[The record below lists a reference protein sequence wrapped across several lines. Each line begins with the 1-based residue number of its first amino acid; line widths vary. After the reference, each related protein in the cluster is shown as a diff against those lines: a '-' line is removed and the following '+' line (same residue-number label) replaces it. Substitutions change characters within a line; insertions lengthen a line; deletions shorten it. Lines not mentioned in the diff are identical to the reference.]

1 MSLVKRRFFSDFEKE
16 EEWLNEMA
24 AKGLALSEYSWARY
38 TFEES
43 GKGEYIYRIE
53 MLKEDPKGP
62 EAAEYLQFMKETGAE
77 LVPTGKWL
85 WGTLNYS
92 NLRWVIFR
100 RKASEGAFTI
110 YSDIDSKIKHYKRI
124 HSLWMSLAVM
134 ELIIGFFN
142 IALMLVNN
150 PTALNRI
157 NFVMGLLLIVLA
169 LFFISMGR
177 SIRKKITRLQ
187 NDQLIRE

>member
-16 EEWLNEMA
+16 EQWLNEMA
-24 AKGLALSEYSWARY
+24 AQGLALSEYSLARY

-53 MLKEDPKGP
+53 LLKNDPKGA
-62 EAAEYLQFMKETGAE
+62 EAAEYLQFMEEAGAE
-77 LVPTGKWL
+77 QVPTGNWL
-85 WGTLNYS
+85 WGKLKYN

-124 HSLWMSLAVM
+124 NSLWLSVAVM
-134 ELIIGFFN
+134 ELIVGFFN
-142 IALMLVNN
+142 ISLMFVNN
-150 PTALNRI
+150 PTAINRI
-157 NFVMGLLLIVLA
+157 NLVVGLLLIVLGV
-169 LFFISMGR
+169 FFLWISMP
-177 SIRKKITRLQ
+177 IRKRLPSC
-187 NDQLIRE
+187 NMTS

>member
-24 AKGLALSEYSWARY
+24 AKGLALSEYSWSRY

-53 MLKEDPKGP
+53 LLKENPQGP

-85 WGTLNYS
+85 WGTLKYS

-110 YSDIDSKIKHYKRI
+110 YSDIDSKIRHYKRI
-124 HSLWMSLAVM
+124 NSLWMSLAMM
-134 ELIIGFFN
+134 ELIIGLLN
-142 IALMLVNN
+142 ISLTFVNN
-150 PTALNRI
+150 PSALNRI
-157 NFVMGLLLIVLA
+157 NLVMGLLLVVLS
-169 LFFISMGR
+169 LFFIYISR
-177 SIRKKITRLQ
+177 PIRKKITKLQ

>member
-1 MSLVKRRFFSDFEKE
+1 MSIVKRRFFSDFEKE

-38 TFEES
+38 VFEES

-53 MLKEDPKGP
+53 LLKNDPKGA
-62 EAAEYLQFMKETGAE
+62 ESAEYLQFMEETGAE

-85 WGTLNYS
+85 WGRLNYS

-100 RKASEGAFTI
+100 RKAAEGAFTI
-110 YSDIDSKIKHYKRI
+110 YSDMDSKINHYKRI

-134 ELIIGFFN
+134 ELIIGLFN
-142 IALMLVNN
+142 ISLMLVNN

-157 NFVMGLLLIVLA
+157 NLIMGVLLIVLG
-169 LFFISMGR
+169 LFFISICR
-177 SIRKKITRLQ
+177 PIRKKITKLQ
-187 NDQLIRE
+187 HDQLIRE